1 MPHFFPFRAWPKLD
15 RALFKSEALAGL
27 TVGLVVI
34 PQGVAYAGLA
44 GMPLVTGIYASLLP
58 SLIGALFSA
67 STRLS
72 VGPTALTCLLI
83 SASIGGLAEPGG
95 ADWVNLAVWLALL
108 SGLFQLVLGAL
119 RAGSL
124 LNLVSAPVL
133 MAFTQA
139 AAVLIIL
146 SQLGD
151 LVGWPSGN
159 VQGVFSSFDGFEWP
173 VISAAALCFG
183 VGSLVVLLAF
193 RRWQARFPA
202 VLVVMLLA
210 AGISAVVQ
218 FQASGG
224 AVVGALPGGLPT
236 FYWPHWPGLSTLQHL
251 LVPALIVT
259 LVSFLETAA
268 SARVDSERQGKP
280 WGQNQDLIGQGLAKV
295 ASALSGSFA
304 TSSSFSRSALNLYAG
319 AQTGWATVF
328 AVIVVFFVLQFFLP
342 LLHQVPLATLAAIVI
357 VSVMGLI
364 RLAPFKTLWAV
375 SRPEAGVALLTFLA
389 TLLSA
394 PKIHWGVLVGVV
406 AGLAYFLY
414 QRLKPRI
421 DVLALPD
428 LDGLSVA
435 AIGVA
440 LVHSSDVVVLRLEA
454 GVDFASANA
463 LEAAVAIQLLAQ
475 PNVRYV
481 VLLFQSVN
489 RMDATGVE
497 AFLRIKRLLSQRG
510 DSLVVIGI
518 KPTVE
523 RLLRSADALTPD
535 AHFRLCVSS
544 EAFIK
549 SLDQIN
555 IKK

>member
-1 MPHFFPFRAWPKLD
+1 M
-15 RALFKSEALAGL
+15 AGL

-159 VQGVFSSFDGFEWP
+159 VQGVFSFFDGFEWP

-319 AQTGWATVF
+319 AQT
-328 AVIVVFFVLQFFLP
+328 
-342 LLHQVPLATLAAIVI
+342 
-357 VSVMGLI
+357 
-364 RLAPFKTLWAV
+364 
-375 SRPEAGVALLTFLA
+375 
-389 TLLSA
+389 
-394 PKIHWGVLVGVV
+394 
-406 AGLAYFLY
+406 
-414 QRLKPRI
+414 
-421 DVLALPD
+421 
-428 LDGLSVA
+428 
-435 AIGVA
+435 
-440 LVHSSDVVVLRLEA
+440 
-454 GVDFASANA
+454 
-463 LEAAVAIQLLAQ
+463 
-475 PNVRYV
+475 
-481 VLLFQSVN
+481 
-489 RMDATGVE
+489 
-497 AFLRIKRLLSQRG
+497 
-510 DSLVVIGI
+510 
-518 KPTVE
+518 
-523 RLLRSADALTPD
+523 
-535 AHFRLCVSS
+535 
-544 EAFIK
+544 
-549 SLDQIN
+549 
-555 IKK
+555 